1 MAEWHKHFL
10 KQQQR
15 RSVRNHITDG
25 RQADFLEVRMEAQ
38 ARMGNRAG
46 PKQTA
51 EPLSEC
57 KL

>member
-38 ARMGNRAG
+38 ARMGNRGRA
-46 PKQTA
+46 KA
-51 EPLSEC
+51 DR
-57 KL
+57 